1 MREYNITSAVKIC
14 GHLTVGI
21 ILWMGF
27 VCLSAFEAEFRNREE
42 GFLIIVICRGT
53 VYNIKNKE
61 KNREFML

>member
-1 MREYNITSAVKIC
+1 M
-14 GHLTVGI
+14 L
-21 ILWMGF
+21 GF
-27 VCLSAFEAEFRNREE
+27 VCRSAFEAEFRNREE